1 MFVYSVDLV
10 FVRLAL
16 SIVEHHPVVVL
27 CSCAA
32 TFVVVI
38 APNSFARMCLF
49 MYLLPILLHGQLYT
63 VQYNVLIF
71 MFSCIVQYNWNC
83 V

>member
-16 SIVEHHPVVVL
+16 SVVEHHHVVVL
-27 CSCAA
+27 CSCAG
-32 TFVVVI
+32 TFAVVI

-63 VQYNVLIF
+63 VQYYVLIF